1 MQGLFAA
8 MVASLTD
15 DVKKTGVRMGMIF
28 STTSFALLTG
38 PPLAGAL
45 IQRDGGRYLG
55 AQMWAGSVILVGG
68 LVLAGAR
75 VSKTGFRFMER
86 M

>member
-28 STTSFALLTG
+28 SVTSLALLTG

-45 IQRDGGRYLG
+45 VQRDGGGIWGRRCGLG
-55 AQMWAGSVILVGG
+55 A
-68 LVLAGAR
+68 
-75 VSKTGFRFMER
+75 
-86 M
+86 